1 MNFFDFSEDPINM
14 PFVVFQT
21 GVLHTTSSGER
32 RIRVITLA
40 LPTTSSIADLY
51 ATSDQVAIATL
62 LANKAVERSMQA
74 KLEDARDA
82 VTNKIVDILGS
93 QYLFFLC
100 VCIRLGF
107 VRSDGF
113 FVFCFY
119 IVAYKATMTAA
130 GSGPTAQLLISENLK
145 MLPLL
150 LLGLLKHVCFFG

>member
-1 MNFFDFSEDPINM
+1 MYACSEDPINM

-51 ATSDQVAIATL
+51 ATADPVAIATL

-82 VTNKIVDILGS
+82 VTNKMVDILGS
-93 QYLFFLC
+93 PLSFLC
-100 VCIRLGF
+100 SILWPGCAPDVWLCLWNFCIHSVQSYDDRSGKRTKPPIGHQRKLEDAPVVTVGF
-107 VRSDGF
+107 TQTCRCSP
-113 FVFCFY
+113 
-119 IVAYKATMTAA
+119 
-130 GSGPTAQLLISENLK
+130 SS
-145 MLPLL
+145 
-150 LLGLLKHVCFFG
+150 